1 MLGFLKDLCSPPQGK
16 DPTGSGLLAS
26 QQTPTTPVVRNCWKE
41 LSTAS
46 TCPESQRCPA
56 VSSWS
61 SESVGLRDTGREDA
75 WGSHSRESA
84 HTCWGATG
92 AARPQPPVRVG
103 SSVTPGQAHRK
114 TSLPLRFLEG
124 TLAWLQKLQGDLKK
138 SNQKRVFLG
147 QHHHPICPKF

>member
-46 TCPESQRCPA
+46 TCPESQHCPA
-56 VSSWS
+56 VSSRS
-61 SESVGLRDTGREDA
+61 SESVSLGVTGREVA

-84 HTCWGATG
+84 HTCWGPVG
-92 AARPQPPVRVG
+92 AARPRLLVRVG
-103 SSVTPGQAHRK
+103 SSMTPGQAHRR

-124 TLAWLQKLQGDLKK
+124 TLAWSQKLQGDLKK
-138 SNQKRVFLG
+138 SNQKHVFS
-147 QHHHPICPKF
+147 